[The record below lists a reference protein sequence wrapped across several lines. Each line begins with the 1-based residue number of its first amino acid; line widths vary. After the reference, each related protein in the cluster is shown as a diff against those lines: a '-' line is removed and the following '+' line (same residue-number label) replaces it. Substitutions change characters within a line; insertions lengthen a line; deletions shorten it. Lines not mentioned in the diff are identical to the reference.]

1 MSQIKRYYF
10 DREYLNNYW
19 ILRVG
24 FGVKLKPQEVHFI
37 IWKQFNQIPFRTKV
51 TRSLVQED
59 KFAFHKKVHKLWKAQ
74 KCSDFGMFRLPI
86 WSWKE
91 SLFWEGHRILK
102 WVNSE
107 EHFAACVKKQTALS
121 QGHIHGPKGQMFS
134 FCYICLTFDPVFD
147 LEVIR

>member
-19 ILRVG
+19 MLRIG

-59 KFAFHKKVHKLWKAQ
+59 KFAFHKKSAQTRKSTKKLI
-74 KCSDFGMFRLPI
+74 FIIFRLPI
-86 WSWKE
+86 WPWKK
-91 SLFWEGHRILK
+91 SLFLEDRTYLK
-102 WVNSE
+102 RSNPG
-107 EHFAACVKKQTALS
+107 EHFDSNDHKFIWFLQGQTQDQRS
-121 QGHIHGPKGQMFS
+121 NKCNRS
-134 FCYICLTFDPVFD
+134 
-147 LEVIR
+147 